1 MVAAASGDGC
11 EIVEVATIAWWQ
23 LGFLL
28 LGCFDFFFFVMDS
41 MRMNTGCHET
51 TLIPINPAG

>member
-28 LGCFDFFFFVMDS
+28 LGYFAFFFLCNGFDEDEYGMS
-41 MRMNTGCHET
+41 
-51 TLIPINPAG
+51 